1 MNTKSPKLKRSA
13 QQRLVNDA
21 ANRLLLAVCLKVLA
35 EAQRAVAER
44 KWVERG
50 MDVKINRIL
59 CPQYFTKRKKA

>member
-1 MNTKSPKLKRSA
+1 VNTKSPKLKRSA